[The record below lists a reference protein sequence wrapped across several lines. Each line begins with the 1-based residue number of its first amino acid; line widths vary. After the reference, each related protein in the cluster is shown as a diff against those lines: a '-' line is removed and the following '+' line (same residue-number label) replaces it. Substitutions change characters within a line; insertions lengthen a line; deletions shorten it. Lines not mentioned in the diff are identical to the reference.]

1 MCIRNRYLRTSERSY
16 RRGSGTE
23 SVLGRP
29 HGLLLSYTGCLG
41 SAAREGGAASWAW
54 GAAGSQSSKGL
65 LAPRVRRGG
74 SGWTGASSLG
84 EGSRLEMSLES
95 SPGGRG
101 EARVGVRAGQ
111 AGHSQPHAGDGGP
124 VGSNSKPEGLV
135 LRSSASF
142 LCSFVKHG
150 VSV

>member
-1 MCIRNRYLRTSERSY
+1 MT
-16 RRGSGTE
+16 
-23 SVLGRP
+23 
-29 HGLLLSYTGCLG
+29 
-41 SAAREGGAASWAW
+41 
-54 GAAGSQSSKGL
+54 
-65 LAPRVRRGG
+65 
-74 SGWTGASSLG
+74 
-84 EGSRLEMSLES
+84 LES